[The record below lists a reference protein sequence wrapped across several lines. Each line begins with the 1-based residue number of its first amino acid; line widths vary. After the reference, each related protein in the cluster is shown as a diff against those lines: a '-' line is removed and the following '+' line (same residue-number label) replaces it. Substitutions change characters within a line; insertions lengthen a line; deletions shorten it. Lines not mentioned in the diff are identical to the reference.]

1 MGASDGVRREGGLSW
16 GQNPRPSRR
25 GSVLG
30 NEMWRQSFSGRGD
43 PNGVEYT
50 AFEVVGASNWTWR
63 EGGLVE
69 PKSQNLSHRGSV
81 LAEETRGASVLGR
94 GDLCGGREAK
104 LRMGGVV
111 L

>member
-1 MGASDGVRREGGLSW
+1 MGASDGVRREGGPSW

-25 GSVLG
+25 GSVLA

-63 EGGLVE
+63 EGGLVGTKKLKAE
-69 PKSQNLSHRGSV
+69 PPGLSF
-81 LAEETRGASVLGR
+81 GR
-94 GDLCGGREAK
+94 RNVGGLCFG
-104 LRMGGVV
+104 
-111 L
+111 